1 MKQPWCLTAILIC
14 LVFSPSVASAQSEE
28 KAVIAAVQS
37 FFDAMA
43 EHDTSAARAVLMPEG
58 QLFSVRGKGEDVIVR
73 TTKHLVFLQQFA
85 GMNEDLLERMWNPQ
99 VLIHR
104 RIATL
109 WTEYD
114 FHRNGKFSHCGV
126 DSFSLIK
133 TDEGWKIVGAVYTV
147 ERTGCKESPLGLP
160 K

>member
-1 MKQPWCLTAILIC
+1 
-14 LVFSPSVASAQSEE
+14 
-28 KAVIAAVQS
+28 
-37 FFDAMA
+37 MA

-58 QLFSVRGKGEDVIVR
+58 QLFSVRGEGEDVVVR
-73 TTKHLVFLQQFA
+73 VSNHMVSLRQLA
-85 GMNEDLLERMWNPQ
+85 GMKEDLLERMWNPQ
-99 VLIHR
+99 VLIHG

-133 TDEGWKIVGAVYTV
+133 TDEGWKIAGAVYTV
-147 ERTGCKESPLGLP
+147 ERTGCKESSLGLP